1 MSDAVAGND
10 PRSSDG
16 LRLIAFAERTA
27 REVVRGQLARLGYAV
42 REQGAQEAMR
52 DAAHGKLA
60 VVLVD
65 GKVPADD
72 ELRQLLPRLTVA
84 PVFGIFD
91 AARCQPAYTDR
102 CIDFVCWPCRV
113 EELAVRLQRF
123 GCNAAPRSAREHEG
137 GAWLGT
143 SNLIGRAPE
152 FLNSCRR
159 LARFAR
165 CDAPV
170 LIEGETGTGKDLGA
184 RAVHCQS
191 ARAERAF
198 VPVNCGA
205 IPDALIEN
213 ELFGHEAGAYTGAR
227 HGQAGLVAQAEG
239 GSLFLDEVEALSAKG
254 QAALLRLLE
263 QQEYRP
269 LGGGRLRKSDVRII
283 AASNVSLARLAER
296 GEFRSDLYFRLN
308 ILSARLPPLRAR
320 PGDVML
326 LSEHFL
332 RRFATRYGGQ
342 PKRLHPTTLGWMLR
356 YPWPGNVR
364 ELEALLHRE
373 YLLADETVM
382 RIGMPQL
389 GAGEAASQA
398 DPGERYY
405 QMNLSAAKSK
415 LVEDFER
422 RYLSRVIAAAGGN
435 VTRAATIAGKERRA
449 LGKLMKKH
457 GIARAISDADSLP

>member
-10 PRSSDG
+10 LRSSDG
-16 LRLIAFAERTA
+16 LRLIAFAERKA
-27 REVVRGQLARLGYAV
+27 REVVRDQLARLGYAV
-42 REQGAQEAMR
+42 REEAAPEAMQ
-52 DAAHGKLA
+52 DAGPEKLA

-72 ELRQLLPRLTVA
+72 ELRQLLPRLNVA

-102 CIDFVCWPCRV
+102 CIDFVCWPSGV
-113 EELAVRLQRF
+113 EELALRLQRLS
-123 GCNAAPRSAREHEG
+123 GNVRTVIARETEG
-137 GAWLGT
+137 GAWLVS

-152 FLNSCRR
+152 FLNCCRR
-159 LARFAR
+159 LGRFAR

-184 RAVHCQS
+184 RAVHYQS
-191 ARAERAF
+191 ARANRAF

-227 HGQAGLVAQAEG
+227 HGHTGLVAQAEG

-283 AASNVSLARLAER
+283 AASNVSLARLADR

-332 RRFATRYGGQ
+332 RHFAAQYGGQ

-373 YLLADETVM
+373 YVLADETVM
-382 RIGMPQL
+382 RIDVPQL
-389 GAGEAASQA
+389 GAHEAPSRA

-405 QMNLSAAKSK
+405 EMNLSAAKSK

-422 RYLSRVIAAAGGN
+422 QYLSRLIAAAGGN

-457 GIARAISDADSLP
+457 GIARALPG